1 VLEQGAVEEL
11 AEVFAFSSERK
22 SMRTMFCS
30 RRRFSKHVMR
40 CFILM
45 VTAFRFSCWLFGRAA
60 RSLAPAG

>member
-1 VLEQGAVEEL
+1 
-11 AEVFAFSSERK
+11 VFAFSSERK